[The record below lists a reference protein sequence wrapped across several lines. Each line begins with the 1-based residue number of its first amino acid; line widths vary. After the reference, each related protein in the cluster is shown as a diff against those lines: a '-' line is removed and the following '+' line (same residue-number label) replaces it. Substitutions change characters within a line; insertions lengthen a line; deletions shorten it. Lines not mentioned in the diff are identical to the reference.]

1 MSKKS
6 VKPTL
11 FLSFFNTSPRRTQ
24 HEKFFVLFFVT
35 YRCLDIKYVHV
46 RVTCIYSII
55 LAIVHAN
62 ARSLSQVL
70 SLKQAM
76 QIGKETPL
84 CSIPAKQTAF
94 NPISLSEN
102 ILTKIILYFV
112 SDSCFAIESA
122 SGTYR
127 VFFFTGPP

>member
-1 MSKKS
+1 M
-6 VKPTL
+6 
-11 FLSFFNTSPRRTQ
+11 
-24 HEKFFVLFFVT
+24 
-35 YRCLDIKYVHV
+35 
-46 RVTCIYSII
+46 RVTCINSIV
-55 LAIVHAN
+55 LAIVGVVAN

-127 VFFFTGPP
+127 VVRPKK